1 MIVLPPENPFRL
13 DIIFLKRNFS
23 FRIIV
28 TLKTFSFQV
37 VERCSKNQWPPRLK
51 LVSKRVSTTLPRQ
64 PMEHRE
70 RETRTSNKQKTVNEP
85 KMKKKKNGTVEE
97 KLSPLC
103 TRATPAEIKFVSLFS
118 QLFFAVLS
126 SHLVSSHLVSSR
138 LVSSHLISSGGCA
151 LVDIHLERHFYRGNQ
166 PVLAEAAFGGNDSV
180 FHPPVLLLQPPTR
193 SSVAGFL
200 RRAQP

>member
-13 DIIFLKRNFS
+13 NIIFPKRNFS
-23 FRIIV
+23 FHIIV
-28 TLKTFSFQV
+28 TFKTFPFQV
-37 VERCSKNQWPPRLK
+37 VERCSQNQWPPRLK

-64 PMEHRE
+64 SMEHRE

-138 LVSSHLISSGGCA
+138 LVSSHLISSHLIWRLCA
-151 LVDIHLERHFYRGNQ
+151 C
-166 PVLAEAAFGGNDSV
+166 
-180 FHPPVLLLQPPTR
+180 
-193 SSVAGFL
+193 
-200 RRAQP
+200 